1 MSLRR
6 RVDQLHPRQHPRQK
20 HLRIAAHRRLARLPG
35 AFPAQLIEA
44 KRRVGRK
51 VVHAHHRARRAAALQ
66 QLGKVGKLLGRGDEH
81 QALRRLRTGVAVRR
95 AGKAQAH
102 VARLQ
107 KERPPVHEHPRP
119 AGEQADQLQ
128 LGVQM
133 LGKGRGK
140 ARRKPEPAGEILEI
154 GAHGVFLTVHF
165 LSTKRAL
172 LSFIIARRVL

>member
-1 MSLRR
+1 MQG
-6 RVDQLHPRQHPRQK
+6 D
-20 HLRIAAHRRLARLPG
+20 HRT
-35 AFPAQLIEA
+35 
-44 KRRVGRK
+44 
-51 VVHAHHRARRAAALQ
+51 RRAAALQ
-66 QLGKVGKLLGRGDEH
+66 QLGKIGKLLGRGDEH
-81 QALRRLRTGVAVRR
+81 QPLRRLRASIAVHR

-107 KERPPVHEHPRP
+107 RTDAPVHEHPRP

-172 LSFIIARRVL
+172 LSFIIVRHVL